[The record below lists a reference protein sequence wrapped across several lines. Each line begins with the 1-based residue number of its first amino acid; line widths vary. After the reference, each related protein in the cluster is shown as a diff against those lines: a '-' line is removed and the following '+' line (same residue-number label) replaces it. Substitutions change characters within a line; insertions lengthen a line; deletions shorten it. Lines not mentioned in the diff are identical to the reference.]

1 MIRKLLI
8 ANRGEIAV
16 RVRRTASEMG
26 MASVA
31 VYTAEERDL
40 PHVYG
45 SDEAVL
51 LPGTGAAAYLDIDAL
66 IASARRVG
74 ADAVHPGYGFLAE
87 NASFARAVNEAG
99 LIWVGPPADAIARMG
114 DKLESKRIA
123 RSAGVPILEPMDESS
138 VRFPALVKAAAGGG
152 GKGMR
157 VVTRQEDLA
166 DAIAAAKRE
175 AERAFGDGTIFI
187 EPYLQ
192 GARHIEIQVLGDGH
206 GTLVHLFER
215 ECSIQR
221 RHQKVVEEAPSS
233 VVDDELRERLGEA
246 ALSLARAINYR
257 NAGTIEFLL
266 GDDERFFFLEMN
278 TRLQV
283 EHPVT
288 EEITD
293 VDIVRQQ
300 FLDAAGERIDVT
312 QDDLEIE
319 GHAIEV
325 RLNAEDPGS
334 EFLPATGRLSAWRPD
349 REVPVRYE
357 SGVQEGTVVG
367 TSFDPLLAKVIA
379 HANTRSEAAE
389 MLARALEWTTIQG
402 VKTNRDLLVSLLRDF
417 EFLEG
422 RTTTDFLE
430 RVALDPR
437 RALSDEER
445 LTALAAV
452 ALASSEEQRSRAR
465 VLTTFPSGWRNSSMP
480 PQKRQLVIGSHEV
493 TVSYKRDRS
502 GQAFVDAGQGFVPV
516 WFGGKADDYE
526 RTIEIDGRATLV
538 TVDSNGQSWWVHGPW
553 GDVEIVELSP
563 FPTSALEEVSGSL
576 QAPMPGKVVSVEVA
590 VGDQVHKGQTLV
602 ILEAMKMEHAIG
614 SPEDGSVTEV
624 RVAAGE
630 QVERGTVLVVV
641 EAQTE

>member
-1 MIRKLLI
+1 MI

-16 RVRRTASEMG
+16 RVRRTATEMG
-26 MASVA
+26 ISSVA

-51 LPGTGAAAYLDIDAL
+51 LPGAGAAAYLDIDAL
-66 IASARRVG
+66 IDAARRTG

-123 RSAGVPILEPMDESS
+123 RTAGVPILEPMDESS
-138 VRFPALVKAAAGGG
+138 VRLPALVKAAAGGG

-175 AERAFGDGTIFI
+175 ALRSFGDDTVFI

-206 GTLVHLFER
+206 GGLVHLFER

-233 VVDDELRERLGEA
+233 VIDDTLRDRLGEA

-257 NAGTIEFLL
+257 NAGTIEFMLA
-266 GDDERFFFLEMN
+266 DDERFFFLEMN

-293 VDIVRQQ
+293 IDIVREQ

-325 RLNAEDPGS
+325 RLNAEDPWN
-334 EFLPATGRLSAWRPD
+334 EFLPATGTLSAWRPD
-349 REVPVRYE
+349 REMPVRYE
-357 SGVQEGTVVG
+357 SGVQEGTIVG

-430 RVALDPR
+430 RVALEPVR
-437 RALSDEER
+437 RLSPSER
-445 LTALAAV
+445 AAALAAV
-452 ALASSEEQRSRAR
+452 ALASSEEQRSKAR
-465 VLTTFPSGWRNSSMP
+465 VLATLPSGWRNSSMP
-480 PQKRQLVIGSHEV
+480 AQNRILVLGSDEV
-493 TVSYKRDRS
+493 TVAYSRDH
-502 GQAFVDAGQGFVPV
+502 VDVGDGLVPA
-516 WFGGKADDYE
+516 WLGGKADDYE
-526 RTIEIDGRATLV
+526 RTIEVGGIATTVTIDREKDT
-538 TVDSNGQSWWVHGPW
+538 WWVHGPW
-553 GDVEIVELSP
+553 GDVEIEEKSP
-563 FPTSALEEVSGSL
+563 FPSSVVEEVSGSL
-576 QAPMPGKVVSVEVA
+576 VAPMPGKVVSVEVS
-590 VGDQVHKGQTLV
+590 VGDEVRKGQTLV

-614 SPEDGSVTEV
+614 SPEDGTVQKVEV
-624 RVAAGE
+624 KAGD
-630 QVERGTVLVVV
+630 QVERGTTLVVV
-641 EAQTE
+641 EGDG

>member
-1 MIRKLLI
+1 VIRKLLI

-16 RVRRTASEMG
+16 RIRRSATEMG
-26 MASVA
+26 MRCVA

-45 SDEAVL
+45 TDEAVL
-51 LPGTGAAAYLDIDAL
+51 LPGSGGAAYLDIDAL
-66 IASARRVG
+66 IDVARRVG
-74 ADAVHPGYGFLAE
+74 ADGVHPGYGFLAE
-87 NASFARAVNEAG
+87 NAAFARAVNEAG

-114 DKLESKRIA
+114 DKLESKQIA
-123 RSAGVPILEPMDESS
+123 RAAGVPTLEPMDESS
-138 VRFPALVKAAAGGG
+138 VRFPALVKATAGGG

-157 VVTRQEDLA
+157 VVLRAEDLP
-166 DAIAAAKRE
+166 DAIAAARRE

-187 EPYLQ
+187 EPYLE

-206 GTLVHLFER
+206 GNLVHLFER

-233 VVDDELRERLGEA
+233 VVGDELRERLGEA
-246 ALSLARAINYR
+246 ALSLARAIKYR

-300 FLDAAGERIDVT
+300 FLDAAGDRIDVL

-325 RLNAEDPGS
+325 RLNAEDPS
-334 EFLPATGRLSAWRPD
+334 NDFLPATGVLSAWRPD

-357 SGVQEGTVVG
+357 SGVQEGTIVG

-379 HANTRSEAAE
+379 HANTRTEAAE

-402 VKTNRDLLVSLLRDF
+402 VRTNRDLLVSLLRDF

-422 RTTTDFLE
+422 RTTTDFLD
-430 RVALDPR
+430 RVALEPR
-437 RALSDEER
+437 RSLSPSER
-445 LTALAAV
+445 VTALAAC
-452 ALASSEEQRSRAR
+452 ALASSEENRSRSG
-465 VLTTFPSGWRNSSMP
+465 VLTTLPSGWRNSEMP
-480 PQKRQLVIGSHEV
+480 PQSRIFLVDSDEV
-493 TVSYKRDRS
+493 TVSYRRDRK
-502 GQAFVDAGQGFVPV
+502 GDLLVDAGDGFVPA

-526 RTIEIDGRATLV
+526 RSVEIDGHATLV
-538 TVDSNGQSWWVHGPW
+538 TIDKAGESWWVHGPW
-553 GDVEIVELSP
+553 GDVEIVERSP
-563 FPTSALEEVSGSL
+563 FPTSVMEEVSGSL
-576 QAPMPGKVVSVEVA
+576 HAPMPGKVVSVEVA
-590 VGDQVHKGQTLV
+590 VGDSVKKGQTLV
-602 ILEAMKMEHAIG
+602 VLEAMKMEHAIG
-614 SPEDGSVTEV
+614 SPEDGVVSEV
-624 RVAAGE
+624 KVGAGD
-630 QVERGTVLVVV
+630 QVERGVILVVV
-641 EAQTE
+641 EGDA

>member
-1 MIRKLLI
+1 VIRKLLI

-16 RVRRTASEMG
+16 RIRRTATEMG
-26 MASVA
+26 MACVA

-45 SDEAVL
+45 SDEALL
-51 LPGTGAAAYLDIDAL
+51 LPGVGAAAYLDIDAL
-66 IASARRVG
+66 IGAARRVG

-87 NASFARAVNEAG
+87 NAGFARAVNEAG

-114 DKLESKRIA
+114 DKLESKRVA
-123 RSAGVPILEPMDESS
+123 RAAGVPTLEPMDESS
-138 VRFPALVKAAAGGG
+138 VRLPALVKAAAGGG

-157 VVTRQEDLA
+157 IVTRMEDLP

-175 AERAFGDGTIFI
+175 AERSFGDGTIFI

-192 GARHIEIQVLGDGH
+192 GARHIEIQVLGDGN
-206 GTLVHLFER
+206 GNLVHLFER

-233 VVDDELRERLGEA
+233 VVDDALRERLGEA
-246 ALSLARAINYR
+246 ALSLARAIKYR

-266 GDDERFFFLEMN
+266 AEDESFYFLEMN

-300 FLDAAGERIDVT
+300 FLDAAGDRIDVT
-312 QDDLEIE
+312 QDDLDIE

-325 RLNAEDPGS
+325 RLNAEDPS
-334 EFLPATGRLSAWRPD
+334 NDFLPATGTLSAWRPD
-349 REVPVRYE
+349 RELPVRFE

-389 MLARALEWTTIQG
+389 MLARALEWTAIQG

-417 EFLEG
+417 EFREG

-437 RALSDEER
+437 RTLSGAER
-445 LTALAAV
+445 TAALAAV
-452 ALASSEEQRSRAR
+452 VLASSEEQRSNAR
-465 VLTTFPSGWRNSSMP
+465 VLTTLPSGWRNSSMP
-480 PQKRQLVIGSHEV
+480 PQSRQLVVGDDEV
-493 TVSYKRDRS
+493 TISYKRDRT
-502 GQAFVDAGQGFVPV
+502 GKTFVDTGEGFVPA
-516 WFGGKADDYE
+516 WIGGKADDYE
-526 RTIEIDGRATLV
+526 RTVEVDGHSTLV
-538 TVDSNGQSWWVHGPW
+538 TIDRVRETWWVHGPW
-553 GDVEIVELSP
+553 GDVEIAERSP
-563 FPTSALEEVSGSL
+563 FPSSALEDVSGSL
-576 QAPMPGKVVSVEVA
+576 HAPMPGKVVSVEVA
-590 VGDQVHKGQTLV
+590 VGDAVKKGQTLV
-602 ILEAMKMEHAIG
+602 VLEAMKMEHAIG
-614 SPEDGSVTEV
+614 SPEDGTVSAVEV
-624 RVAAGE
+624 KAGD
-630 QVERGTVLVVV
+630 QVERGATLVVV
-641 EAQTE
+641 EGEG